1 MKGSSKAGSGS
12 TTLIRVSS
20 SSMFSSECFFVAE
33 DDDPSPRHF
42 MSSSGG
48 AGADLE
54 LDELGIS
61 CGIGMG
67 GRYGGGGSG
76 DKGGG
81 VNLTCDVL
89 FEFFS
94 VFPDDDEV
102 V

>member
-42 MSSSGG
+42 MSSSGAG
-48 AGADLE
+48 AGLE

-76 DKGGG
+76 DRGGG

-94 VFPDDDEV
+94 VFPDDVEV